1 MGCMAPE
8 LVALIEAGRCLA
20 PEDRYEL
27 ANQMLASVEEP
38 TVDQAKVDEAWRAE
52 LRRRID
58 DVDSGRVQ
66 LVDHAETVQ
75 IARARLAERRVTR
88 TA

>member
-1 MGCMAPE
+1 MAPE
-8 LVALIEAGRCLA
+8 LAALIEAGRCLA
-20 PEDRYEL
+20 PEERYEL
-27 ANQMLASVEEP
+27 ANQMLASVEP
-38 TVDQAKVDEAWRAE
+38 TVDPAGADEAWRAE

-58 DVDSGRVQ
+58 DIDSGRVQ

-75 IARARLAERRVTR
+75 IARDRLAARRATG